1 MEHKMRRKFTS
12 QFKAQVAREML
23 RESKSLA
30 QIASEYE
37 VGATQLSAWKQTAVK
52 GLPRLF
58 DDGQRTVEAERAE
71 HVREKEELYA
81 RIGELATQLAWLKKK
96 SGLDVQSH

>member
-1 MEHKMRRKFTS
+1 MRRKFTT

-23 RESKSLA
+23 RESKTMA

-37 VGATQLSAWKQTAVK
+37 VASSQLSEWKQTVIK

-58 DDGQRTVEAERAE
+58 DDEARTLEAQKAE
-71 HVREKEELYA
+71 HEREKEELYA
-81 RIGELATQLAWLKKK
+81 RIGELTTQVSWLKKK
-96 SGLDVQSH
+96 SGIDLQPR

>member
-1 MEHKMRRKFTS
+1 MRRKFTS
-12 QFKAQVAREML
+12 QFKAQVTREML
-23 RESKSLA
+23 RDSKSLA

-52 GLPRLF
+52 GLARLF

-81 RIGELATQLAWLKKK
+81 RIGELATQLAWLKTK
-96 SGLDVQSH
+96 SGIDVQSH

>member
-1 MEHKMRRKFTS
+1 MRRKFTT

-23 RESKSLA
+23 RESKTMA

-37 VGATQLSAWKQTAVK
+37 VASSQLSEWKQTVIK

-58 DDGQRTVEAERAE
+58 DDEARTLETQKVEHE
-71 HVREKEELYA
+71 REKEELYA
-81 RIGELATQLAWLKKK
+81 RIGELTTQVSWLKKK
-96 SGLDVQSH
+96 SGIDLQPR